1 MSASATYSL
10 SGSAAERYERNMVG
24 AIFAPFA
31 GGLLEQATLCEGEQV
46 LDAACG
52 TGIVARLAWSQVAPS
67 GRVLGLDVN
76 HAMLEVARRIGDA
89 ERIEWREADAA
100 AMPFAEGSFDVALCH
115 HGLQY
120 FQDRRSALAEM
131 RRVLRPTGR
140 LALSVWRPVAFNP
153 GHAVFADV
161 LERRVGAEAAA
172 TRRAPFKLCDRGE
185 IRALLTGAGFRDVAV
200 RLDARVARF
209 PSAEAMIRIMMEG
222 TPLGAAMG
230 KADSSL
236 LQSVIAETTQGL
248 SEYEDDHGLALPM
261 QAWVVTAKP

>member
-31 GGLLEQATLCEGEQV
+31 GGLLEHAALREGEQV

-52 TGIVARLAWSQVAPS
+52 TGIVARLAWPQVAPT
-67 GRVLGLDVN
+67 GRVHGLDVN
-76 HAMLEVARRIGDA
+76 RAMLEVARGVEGA

-100 AMPFAEGSFDVALCH
+100 TMPFEEDSFDVALCH

-120 FQDRRSALAEM
+120 FRDRRAALAEM
-131 RRVLRPTGR
+131 RRVLRPSGR

-161 LERRVGAEAAA
+161 LERRVGAQAAA
-172 TRRAPFKLCDRGE
+172 TRRAPFKLCDRVE
-185 IRALLTGAGFRDVAV
+185 IRTLVAEAGYRDITV

-222 TPLGAAMG
+222 TPLGTAMG
-230 KADSSL
+230 EADPSV
-236 LQSVIAETTQGL
+236 LQSVITETTQGL
-248 SEYEDDHGLALPM
+248 SEYEDDQGLALPM
-261 QAWVVTAKP
+261 QAWVVTAKA